1 MSTTRVI
8 KDFVIAEFA
17 PDVRADELDTD
28 LDLLKA
34 GIIDSLGLL
43 KLIAW
48 IEDRFE
54 VAVEDTALDPDN
66 FRTVEAIESF
76 VATAPQQQPVEAVQH
91 PVQAV

>member
-1 MSTTRVI
+1 MSHVQAI
-8 KDFVIAEFA
+8 KDYVIEEFA
-17 PDVRADELDTD
+17 PDVRADELDAD

-48 IEDRFE
+48 IEDRFD

-66 FRTVEAIESF
+66 FRSVTAIETF
-76 VATAPQQQPVEAVQH
+76 VAATAPQQRVEAS
-91 PVQAV
+91 

>member
-1 MSTTRVI
+1 MSHVQAI

-17 PDVRADELDTD
+17 PDVQAHEIDTD

-66 FRTVEAIESF
+66 FRSVDAIETF
-76 VATAPQQQPVEAVQH
+76 VATAPRQQPVEAG
-91 PVQAV
+91 

>member
-1 MSTTRVI
+1 MSHVQAI
-8 KDFVIAEFA
+8 KDYVIEEFA
-17 PDVRADELDTD
+17 PDVRADELDAD

-48 IEDRFE
+48 IEDRFD

-66 FRTVEAIESF
+66 FRSVTAIETF
-76 VATAPQQQPVEAVQH
+76 VATAPQQRVEAS
-91 PVQAV
+91 